1 MQQILGW
8 LFIGLFIAVC
18 LLALWR
24 FLAYR
29 ANGTQALIR
38 RMPAS
43 NSRGWRHGV
52 IRYRGD
58 IIDFFKLR
66 SVSPSPD
73 VTFVRHGFVLK
84 GRREQTAFE
93 QRFMEPGYR
102 ILSVET
108 PRGEFEWALD
118 RHAEMALLA
127 WVESAPTQPLQ
138 RMDVK
143 TAQKYFKDK

>member
-1 MQQILGW
+1 MEQILGW
-8 LFIGLFIAVC
+8 LFISLCVLVA

-38 RMPAS
+38 RLPAKGS
-43 NSRGWRHGV
+43 HGWRHGV
-52 IRYRGD
+52 IRYRGEM
-58 IIDFFKLR
+58 IDFYKLR

-73 VTFVRHGFVLK
+73 VTFERHGFSLK
-84 GRREQTAFE
+84 GRRDQTAFE
-93 QRFMEPGYR
+93 QRFMEPGVR
-102 ILSVET
+102 ILVVDT
-108 PRGEFEWALD
+108 RRGEFEWALD

-143 TAQKYFKDK
+143 TAKKYFKDK